1 MRYRSLWQLRHFA
14 RPLTRV
20 FVVGILIMVANGY
33 LEMRAMWETQ
43 RVFQP
48 LFVELQG
55 AAGESGGAEDLE
67 QKGRELGA
75 RRGEELGRDLGRAV
89 GGEVAVELAG
99 DAQVETGR
107 RIGQDLGVPRGREA
121 GEEMGAEIARVLR
134 DQPESPAAERSISLF
149 KRIVEKFGIKTEP
162 EKQRPAAPK
171 TRAEILQQLY
181 SSSGILMVF
190 FMAAAIAT
198 ALSFYIGTYISE
210 RLMVSLRESI
220 FSHVEGL
227 SLSFFESRQSGELVS
242 RINND
247 TQVLRQIMGAN
258 LGRLVVSPV
267 TVLSCVAAML
277 TISVTLTLVTA
288 AVIPLVILF
297 SSMMGRK
304 IRGYSRIVQEKLAD
318 LTAIVNE
325 TFQGIRVVKIFG
337 LGTHAK
343 GRFDTENLSVFR
355 NEMRS
360 ARMRAI
366 NIIAVGGLTG
376 AAVCGA
382 LLLGA
387 REVAL
392 EHTNTAQLMT
402 FILLMETAASRLSY
416 LARANMELQRAEAAA
431 DRTLQILSEKPD
443 LVEDPNPVTLS
454 DIKGEIRLENVTFAY
469 ETEPVVKDMTLHVR
483 PGEVLALVGPS
494 GAGKTTIANL
504 VARLYDVNEGAVT
517 IDGID
522 VRKVSFQSLQSCMGI
537 VPQETILFS
546 ASIGENIGYGRP
558 GASLEEIV
566 EAAKAANA
574 HDFIVG
580 LPEGYGTQV
589 GERGTKLSGGQKQR
603 VAIAR
608 ALLRDPRILIL
619 DEATSSLD
627 ARSEA
632 AIHSA
637 LQTLIHGRTTIII
650 AHRLSTVRNADR
662 IVVLER
668 GRVVE
673 QGTHEELMALGRVYR
688 RLYESGNLAAG
699 DGPASEEVRDEETPD
714 EEVS

>member
-1 MRYRSLWQLRHFA
+1 MRYRSLWQLRNLV
-14 RPLTRV
+14 RPLLKV
-20 FVVGILIMVANGY
+20 FIVGILVMVANGF

-55 AAGESGGAEDLE
+55 AAGASGGAEDIE
-67 QKGRELGA
+67 QKGREIGA

-89 GGEVAVELAG
+89 GGKVASELAG
-99 DAQVETGR
+99 AAQVDTAR
-107 RIGQDLGVPRGREA
+107 QIGQEMGASRGKVG
-121 GEEMGAEIARVLR
+121 GEQMGAEIARVLR
-134 DQPESPAAERSISLF
+134 DQSRPPAEDQSTSLF
-149 KRIVEKFGIKTEP
+149 KSIARKLGIRTEP
-162 EKQRPAAPK
+162 EVKQPAAPK

-181 SSSGILMVF
+181 SSSGVLLGY

-210 RLMVSLRESI
+210 RLMVSLREAI
-220 FSHVEGL
+220 FSHLESL

-247 TQVLRQIMGAN
+247 TQVLRQILGAN

-267 TVLSCVAAML
+267 TVLSCVIGML

-304 IRGYSRIVQEKLAD
+304 IRSYSRIVQEKLAD

-343 GRFDTENLSVFR
+343 GRFDTENLAVFR

-366 NIIAVGGLTG
+366 NIVSVGGLTG
-376 AAVCGA
+376 LGICGA

-431 DRTLQILSEKPD
+431 DRTLQILSEKSD

-454 DIKGEIRLENVTFAY
+454 DVKGEIRLENVTFAY
-469 ETEPVVKDMTLHVR
+469 DSEPVVHDMSLHVR
-483 PGEVLALVGPS
+483 PGEVVALVGPS

-504 VARLYDVNEGAVT
+504 VARLYDVNDGAVT
-517 IDGID
+517 IDGVD
-522 VRKVSFQSLQSCMGI
+522 VRKISFESLQSCMGI

-546 ASIGENIGYGRP
+546 ASIAENIGYGRP
-558 GASLEEIV
+558 GASPEEIV

-574 HDFIVG
+574 HDFIMG
-580 LPEGYGTQV
+580 LPEGYRTQV

-668 GRVVE
+668 GRIVE

-699 DGPASEEVRDEETPD
+699 NGAPGEEVRTDETTD